1 MKYLINSGDYKILL
15 IMPSNL
21 RKQWQVELDEKFG
34 IDSLIVDSSNWD
46 EYKTYVG
53 KKNPVVIVSYNF
65 ASRRKT
71 EFLKTAWNFCIFD
84 EAHRLRNIHKNGSIM
99 ANNLFELTKNIPKL
113 MLTATPMQN
122 SLLDLFGLIKFIDER
137 IFYSKAVFSERYI
150 KKEQYED
157 LKKNDIDRHKES
169 LDRML
174 AYQGK
179 YLKFLNMRKA
189 RMIRWLHLM
198 QRLFLLIQKEY

>member
-1 MKYLINSGDYKILL
+1 MNPHQIDGFTFSLAALKLGGAILADEVGLGKTIEAGLVLKYLINSGDCKILL

-21 RKQWQVELDEKFG
+21 RKQWQVELDDKFS

-46 EYKTYVG
+46 EYKTYVR

-84 EAHRLRNIHKNGSIM
+84 EAHRLRIIHKNGSIL

-137 IFYSKAVFSERYI
+137 IFYSKAVFSERNI
-150 KKEQYED
+150 KNEQYED
-157 LKKNDIDRHKES
+157 W
-169 LDRML
+169 
-174 AYQGK
+174 
-179 YLKFLNMRKA
+179 LNFKSGG
-189 RMIRWLHLM
+189 
-198 QRLFLLIQKEY
+198 